1 MKRKFKV
8 TVDGETFDV
17 EVEET
22 TEETPATP
30 RVAPTEVRRKA
41 TKPRVTVQKA
51 VAPST
56 AMEEG
61 VVTAPLPGVVSDVR
75 ISAGDEIKEGTILLV
90 LEAMKMENEIY
101 APADGVVSEVYV
113 KAGQQ
118 VGRGH
123 SLVRLS

>member
-30 RVAPTEVRRKA
+30 RVAPTEVTRKP

>member
-1 MKRKFKV
+1 MKRRFKV
-8 TVDGETFDV
+8 IVDGETFEV

-22 TEETPATP
+22 TEGAQATP
-30 RVAPTEVRRKA
+30 REVLTEVRRKA
-41 TKPRVTVQKA
+41 AEPRVTVQKA
-51 VAPST
+51 VAPFT
-56 AMEEG
+56 VMEEG

-75 ISAGDEIKEGTILLV
+75 VSAGDEIKAGTVLLV

-113 KAGQQ
+113 QAGQQ

-123 SLVRLS
+123 RLVKLS

>member
-1 MKRKFKV
+1 MKRRFKV

-22 TEETPATP
+22 TEEAPSTL
-30 RVAPTEVRRKA
+30 RVASTEVRRKA
-41 TKPRVTVQKA
+41 TEPRVTVQKA
-51 VAPST
+51 VVSST

-75 ISAGDEIKEGTILLV
+75 VSAGDEIKEGTVLLV

-113 KAGQQ
+113 EVGQQ
-118 VGRGH
+118 IGRGH
-123 SLVRLS
+123 RLVKLS

>member
-1 MKRKFKV
+1 MKRRFKV

-22 TEETPATP
+22 TEEAPATL
-30 RVAPTEVRRKA
+30 RVASTEVRRKA
-41 TKPRVTVQKA
+41 TEPRVTVQKA
-51 VAPST
+51 VVPST

-61 VVTAPLPGVVSDVR
+61 VVTAPLPGVVSEVR
-75 ISAGDEIKEGTILLV
+75 ISAGDEIKEGTVLLV

-113 KAGQQ
+113 EAGQQ

-123 SLVRLS
+123 RLVKLS

>member
-1 MKRKFKV
+1 MKRRFKV
-8 TVDGETFDV
+8 TIDGETFEV

-22 TEETPATP
+22 TEEAQATP
-30 RVAPTEVRRKA
+30 RAASTEVRRKA
-41 TKPRVTVQKA
+41 TEPRVTMQKA
-51 VAPST
+51 VAPT
-56 AMEEG
+56 TVTEEG

-75 ISAGDEIKEGTILLV
+75 ISVGDEIKSGTVLLV

-113 KAGQQ
+113 EAGQQ

-123 SLVRLS
+123 RLVKLS

>member
-1 MKRKFKV
+1 MKKRFKV

-22 TEETPATP
+22 PATP
-30 RVAPTEVRRKA
+30 RVAPTEIKRK
-41 TKPRVTVQKA
+41 TTEPKVTVQKA
-51 VAPST
+51 VTPST

-61 VVTAPLPGVVSDVR
+61 VITAPLPGVVSDVR
-75 ISAGDEIKEGTILLV
+75 ISAGDEIKEGTVLLV

-123 SLVRLS
+123 RLVKLS